1 MYIQRNFGVYCI
13 LSSNTGPNRIFV
25 FIYLFIYFFFQV
37 EVEFEF
43 DLSCFVFLL
52 TAMRVGKQTSND

>member
-1 MYIQRNFGVYCI
+1 MYVQRNFGVYCI
-13 LSSNTGPNRIFV
+13 LSSDTGLKRFFV
-25 FIYLFIYFFFQV
+25 FIYFLIFFQV

-52 TAMRVGKQTSND
+52 TAMRVGKQTSKD